1 MELDELKENWNQLQ
15 QQQKELSTQTINQI
29 MMNTTTTIQQMQQ
42 KNQYWNNLGKVI
54 FPMLMVI
61 LIINVII
68 GYFVPK
74 PHTTFLS
81 SVSYALIMIVFA
93 VVSMYMYRWQE
104 KILKYYHTGD
114 LKAYLIKTIKD
125 FKRFYLVYNVTYLVL
140 FPAYFY
146 AMFKLLL
153 NVVLNLSENTT
164 IISCA
169 VLSALSITCS
179 HIYYRVTYFKRIR
192 SLEADLRELD

>member
-1 MELDELKENWNQLQ
+1 MELEELKENWNKLQ

-29 MMNTTTTIQQMQQ
+29 IMNTTTTIHQMQQ

-54 FPMLMVI
+54 FPMLIIV

-68 GYFVPK
+68 GYFVAK

-104 KILKYYHTGD
+104 KILAYYNAGD
-114 LKAYLIKTIKD
+114 LKASLTKTIKD
-125 FKRFYLVYNVTYLVL
+125 FKRCYLIYNLTYLVL

-153 NVVLNLSENTT
+153 NVVLHLSENTT
-164 IISCA
+164 LISCTMLSILSIISCH
-169 VLSALSITCS
+169 L
-179 HIYYRVTYFKRIR
+179 YYRVTYFKRIR
-192 SLEADLRELD
+192 SLESDLRELD